1 MPTYLKDFG
10 NMEKWI
16 IFIKTILAAPLEA
29 KELTNCWKVREEACR
44 IVLKLFQQ
52 YSNPNLEGKLD

>member
-1 MPTYLKDFG
+1 
-10 NMEKWI
+10 MEKWI